1 LIVFTASQRS
11 YADAVLNYLDPNR
24 TLIHHRLYRDSCV
37 VSEKVHIKDLRV
49 LANRSLK
56 DVVLVDNA
64 SYSFGYQIDNG
75 IPIVSWHYD
84 PDDKELMYLTEY
96 LKGLL
101 TTDDVREVNQATF
114 HLATFYNDYSEEF
127 LPKTAA
133 ARTRK

>member
-1 LIVFTASQRS
+1 MFTASQRS

-56 DVVLVDNA
+56 DVVLIDNA

-101 TTDDVREVNQATF
+101 NTDDVREVNQATF

-127 LPKTAA
+127 LPKAVG
-133 ARTRK
+133 TRPRK

>member
-1 LIVFTASQRS
+1 MFTASQRS
-11 YADAVLNYLDPNR
+11 YADAVLNYLDPGR

-37 VSEKVHIKDLRV
+37 VSDKVHIKDLRV
-49 LANRSLK
+49 IANRSLK

-96 LKGLL
+96 LKGLQNA
-101 TTDDVREVNQATF
+101 DDVREVNQATF
-114 HLATFYNDYSEEF
+114 HLATFYNDYSDEF
-127 LPKTAA
+127 LPKTVPTGKKGKA
-133 ARTRK
+133 